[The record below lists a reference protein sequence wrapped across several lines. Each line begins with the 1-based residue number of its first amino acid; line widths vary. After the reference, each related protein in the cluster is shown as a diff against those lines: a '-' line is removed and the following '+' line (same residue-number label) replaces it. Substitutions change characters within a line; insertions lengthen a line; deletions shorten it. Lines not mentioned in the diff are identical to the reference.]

1 MSRRTCID
9 PGDLSVRADRASLGA
24 GGTPAGR
31 KELLTG
37 EAFESRHRIVDL
49 HGGAPFDAELAWSA
63 GSGLG
68 NTAKLSLARAGR
80 VCVFARTL
88 RVTVIN
94 QGSDANNVNV
104 SVGDGYAATRNV
116 KEHLGVATGTFQS
129 FEVPPFAL
137 NVRADVE
144 DPAKRA
150 TSILRLVDAFGNV
163 SATLLLLDVPPTGL
177 PVGLAKSVELLVPLQ
192 GALHF
197 RLAFELAL

>member
-49 HGGAPFDAELAWSA
+49 QGGAPFDAELAWSA

-116 KEHLGVATGTFQS
+116 KEHLGVATGAFQS